1 MPEFIDEESGKRLYH
16 ENEKTLDIEKAII
29 KKLQPKNKS
38 TKSFMHRES
47 GEDVIDPER
56 ATDEEGLPVIKE
68 PSKLSLYDVEYKL
81 DGMNVVPVDKN
92 TGKVLNEKQV
102 DKLQKQLLDNWN
114 LKDEDEE

>member
-16 ENEKTLDIEKAII
+16 ENEKTLEIEKAIT

-56 ATDEEGLPVIKE
+56 ASDEDGKPVIKE

-92 TGKVLNEKQV
+92 TGKILNEKQV
-102 DKLQKQLLDNWN
+102 EKLQKQLLDNWN

>member
-1 MPEFIDEESGKRLYH
+1 MPEFIDEETGKRFYH
-16 ENEKTLDIEKAII
+16 ENEKTLEIEKAIT

-38 TKSFMHRES
+38 VKSFMHRED

-56 ATDEEGLPVIKE
+56 ATDEEGVPVIKE

-92 TGKVLNEKQV
+92 TGKVLTEKQIE
-102 DKLQKQLLDNWN
+102 KLQKQLLDNWN
-114 LKDEDEE
+114 LKDEEEE